1 MDGFR
6 LLVPA
11 AEAYDHGMAS
21 HEKKEENKEI
31 MMVPENWTS
40 K

>member
-1 MDGFR
+1 MGGFQ
-6 LLVPA
+6 LPVST
-11 AEAYDHGMAS
+11 AEAYDCGTAS